1 VFRNYWS
8 VAVDNNRTTVAV
20 SVSVVITVLPDNN
33 RFVTISA
40 VPNPKVFTIA
50 ITVTTTFTHGHA
62 MRTYTD
68 SDSYECE
75 TLEAIPSY
83 DECSG

>member
-1 VFRNYWS
+1 MIS
-8 VAVDNNRTTVAV
+8 
-20 SVSVVITVLPDNN
+20 VLPDND

-40 VPNPKVFTIA
+40 VPIPKVFTIA

-68 SDSYECE
+68 SDFFRSSRNCAANTHHGGYCYCV
-75 TLEAIPSY
+75 LNHRVLL
-83 DECSG
+83 